1 MTKESDVTEEQMNFV
16 INAQKKLKQEKQRKR
31 EIMNLE
37 PGDNTKFVAKNR
49 ELFNLPRVDLSDKD
63 AVLSRIDTFF
73 DIIMRYDSKPTV
85 TGFAM
90 AMGLNRRRLWELKT
104 GKFQAR
110 NAYEKDMTDEV
121 KEIIIKTYDYLEI
134 MWEDYMLNGK
144 VNPVSGIFLG
154 KNNFGYQDQTE
165 YVVSPK
171 TQKEEYDPESIRKRY
186 LTDAENS
193 ETDEN

>member
-165 YVVSPK
+165 YVVTPK